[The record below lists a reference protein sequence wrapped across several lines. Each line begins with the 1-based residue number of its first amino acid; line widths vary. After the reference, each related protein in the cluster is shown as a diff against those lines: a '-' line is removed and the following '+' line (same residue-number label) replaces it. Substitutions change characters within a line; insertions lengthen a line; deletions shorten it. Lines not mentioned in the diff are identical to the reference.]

1 MPAKREVELKLE
13 FPAHLLAE
21 VSRSARDKARVMRP
35 RQPKEMVSV
44 YFDTDKLK
52 LRDKGFSLRV
62 RRIGRRFLQTIKDGG
77 ANGALLGR
85 NEWERPVRG
94 WRPDLAGADGAAP
107 KALLKNK
114 LQKGLRPSFKTRVR
128 RTVYPVRCGDSEIEL
143 SIDNGTIRAGPQST
157 PVCEVELE
165 LKNGDTQQVFDLAR
179 ELAEELPLQLSVQS
193 KAQRGY
199 GLLDGKSPKAVK
211 MVPVALAPDLSTR
224 AAFQAIA
231 QACLYQLLANQPAL
245 RRTNSDALHQSR
257 VALRRLRAAI
267 SFFSEMLGD
276 LQTEQLKARTRWL
289 TQELAAAREL
299 DVFIK
304 QVVKPIATDKPDAP
318 GMVRVATDIRRR
330 RTRAFARA
338 HAAVE
343 STEFRR
349 LVLDITAWINDGQ
362 WMRNSDV
369 TLRALGDR
377 PIGEAA
383 SDELRR
389 RRKKIVKKG
398 KRL

>member
-1 MPAKREVELKLE
+1 
-13 FPAHLLAE
+13 
-21 VSRSARDKARVMRP
+21 
-35 RQPKEMVSV
+35 
-44 YFDTDKLK
+44 
-52 LRDKGFSLRV
+52 
-62 RRIGRRFLQTIKDGG
+62 
-77 ANGALLGR
+77 
-85 NEWERPVRG
+85 
-94 WRPDLAGADGAAP
+94 
-107 KALLKNK
+107 
-114 LQKGLRPSFKTRVR
+114 
-128 RTVYPVRCGDSEIEL
+128 
-143 SIDNGTIRAGPQST
+143 
-157 PVCEVELE
+157 
-165 LKNGDTQQVFDLAR
+165 
-179 ELAEELPLQLSVQS
+179 QS
-193 KAQRGY
+193 KAQRRY

-276 LQTEQLKARTRWL
+276 LETEQLKARTRWL

-377 PIGEAA
+377 PIGETA

-398 KRL
+398 ERLHELDEQQRHKLRIRIKKLRYSTEFLADAFPGKKAARRRDQFVSRLEKLQNTLGDLNDIAVHEKLTAEVADIHEEDGKGRKARPTKAFAAGRLAGYEQARSASVLESARKGFRAFAKTKPFWA